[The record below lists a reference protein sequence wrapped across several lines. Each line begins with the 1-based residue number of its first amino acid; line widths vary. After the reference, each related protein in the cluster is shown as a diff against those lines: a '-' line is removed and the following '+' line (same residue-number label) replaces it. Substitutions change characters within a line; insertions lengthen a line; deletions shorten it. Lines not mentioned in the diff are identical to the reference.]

1 MGQYY
6 KPYLRFEDGSEET
19 YSSQN
24 AIFKT
29 VHGIPAEEDLDFR
42 TGPTT
47 LCYPEDYFKLFSG
60 LKLTEHSWYGNDFV
74 NGVVERIEG
83 RPAVVAWV
91 GDYADEEEDFKGV
104 EGYTPEI
111 YGRVWPR
118 REGDPRIPEA
128 PFPSVP
134 GRHDDGFLVNRTK
147 GLYIDFAVYYRAAKA
162 KDGGRW
168 WCIHPLPL
176 LTAIGNGRGNG
187 DYHAWGLLSCSKRST
202 RNEEMVGA
210 WAMDVLEYAH
220 ERPAEGYAEVDYA
233 RYAFDSTF

>member
-19 YSSQN
+19 YCSQN

-47 LCYPEDYFKLFSG
+47 LCYPEDYFELFSG

-83 RPAVVAWV
+83 RPAAVAWV

-104 EGYTPEI
+104 EGYTPEV
-111 YGRVWPR
+111 YNLLWPR
-118 REGDPRIPEA
+118 KDGDPSLPEG
-128 PFPSVP
+128 PFPSLP
-134 GRHDDGFLVNRTK
+134 DRHDDGFLVDRTK
-147 GLYIDFAVYYRAAKA
+147 RLYIDLAAYYKAAKA
-162 KDGGRW
+162 KNGVHW

-176 LTAIGNGRGNG
+176 LTAIGNGRGGG
-187 DYHAWGLLSCSKRST
+187 DYCASGIQHGPKRRA

-210 WAMDVLEYAH
+210 WAMDVIEYAH
-220 ERPAEGYAEVDYA
+220 ERPGEGYAEVDYA
-233 RYAFDSTF
+233 RYAFDSAF